1 LCVWSSF
8 SLPGICSRRNHLF
21 TSIKTISFMGVNMGS
36 IVCERPVV
44 WQPKEVVDLGNGCRM
59 GITSDDGYYLVL
71 SPSYTGSWKPSNW
84 IPPVVAKRLGELA
97 AIQIAIGNHSVNKS
111 LQLPVQPSGD
121 AERGYIF

>member
-1 LCVWSSF
+1 VSNLLFLCLVFILDEIISS
-8 SLPGICSRRNHLF
+8 LDVKLF
-21 TSIKTISFMGVNMGS
+21 LLWGVNMDS
-36 IVCERPVV
+36 IVCERPLV

-97 AIQIAIGNHSVNKS
+97 SIQIAIGNHSVNKS
-111 LQLPVQPSGD
+111 LQLPVPPSGD
-121 AERGYIF
+121 AVHGYIL

>member
-1 LCVWSSF
+1 
-8 SLPGICSRRNHLF
+8 
-21 TSIKTISFMGVNMGS
+21 MGVNMES
-36 IVCERPVV
+36 IVCERPLV

-71 SPSYTGSWKPSNW
+71 APSYTGSWKPSSW

-111 LQLPVQPSGD
+111 LQLPVPSSGD